1 MTPLTASRAA
11 LIALVV
17 TFAAP
22 ASAQDVV
29 LEPRIFEAED
39 FALESGATL
48 DPLVV
53 EYATLGEAERDAE
66 GRIVNAVIVPHG
78 WSGDYAQTV
87 TLAKDLVG
95 AGKPIDTD
103 RFHVIFPTALG
114 SPGSS
119 APSTSGLGPDF
130 PVYTVGDMVA
140 TQKALLD
147 HLGVGRL
154 RGVAGI
160 SMGGFQT
167 LSWVTKY
174 PDMMDWAIPIAASP
188 SMKGRNLGV
197 FGLMSHQITSDPTYM
212 EGRYEEQP
220 REAMRRGFMST
231 YLFYFGP
238 GFYDAN
244 FADVEAAVKGLQN
257 AGLGSEN
264 MDANDIVWRN
274 KAMFAFDVSDALP
287 EATVPML
294 VIGTLEDELFP
305 PEEELKPIAY
315 AAPGAEVFTFSSTL
329 GHVGSA
335 VHIGRAEAAIRAFLK
350 RVEGDG

>member
-1 MTPLTASRAA
+1 MTPVTASRAA
-11 LIALVV
+11 LVALV
-17 TFAAP
+17 AALSAP
-22 ASAQDVV
+22 AAAQDVA
-29 LEPRIFEAED
+29 LEPLTFEAQD

-48 DPLVV
+48 ETLVV
-53 EYATLGEAERDAE
+53 QYATLGEADRDAE
-66 GRIVNAVIVPHG
+66 GRIINAVIVPHG

-119 APSTSGLGPDF
+119 APSTSGPGPDF
-130 PVYTVGDMVA
+130 PDYTIGDMVA
-140 TQKALLD
+140 TQRALLD
-147 HLGVGRL
+147 HLGVAHL
-154 RGVAGI
+154 RGVVGI

-167 LSWVTKY
+167 LAWVTKY

-197 FGLMSHQITSDPTYM
+197 FGLMSHQITSDPAYM
-212 EGRYEEQP
+212 DGRYEEQP

-244 FADVEAAVKGLQN
+244 FTDVDAAVKGLQN
-257 AGLGSEN
+257 AGLGSEK

-274 KAMFAFDVSDALP
+274 KAMFAYDVSDALP
-287 EATVPML
+287 EARVPML

-315 AAPGAEVFTFSSTL
+315 AAPAAKVFTFSSPL

-335 VHIGRAEAAIRAFLK
+335 VHIGRADAAIRAFLE
-350 RVEGDG
+350 RVDGEG